1 MKVFLMTAAT
11 ILLLGGC
18 TTKTVITPPISTSPP
33 IVVEPQI
40 EPAIASPKQSIWTA
54 SGKFSVRVIDQNGK
68 KKGGS
73 VYFVWQQNNQD
84 YQVILTGPLGQG
96 RTTLI
101 GNTEYVT
108 MQSAK
113 TGELTAASPEDL
125 FEQSFGWT
133 APVSYLKY
141 WLEALPATP
150 DAVPT
155 YDANGQ
161 LQSLR
166 EGLWQADFIKYQS
179 SNNQLVPQKIMVTGP
194 NLNMTVLISDWQPN
208 LSAL

>member
-1 MKVFLMTAAT
+1 MKVFLITATT

-18 TTKTVITPPISTSPP
+18 ATKTPVMLPTSASSPITAEAQAEPPILTQ
-33 IVVEPQI
+33 EQTT
-40 EPAIASPKQSIWTA
+40 WTA

-96 RTTLI
+96 RTSLV
-101 GNTEYVT
+101 GNAQYVT

-113 TGELTAASPEDL
+113 TGELTAASPEEL
-125 FEQSFGWT
+125 FAQSFGWT
-133 APVSYLKY
+133 APVSYLRY
-141 WLEALPATP
+141 WLKAQPATP

-155 YDANGQ
+155 YDAEGQ

-166 EGLWQADFIKYQS
+166 EGLWQADFVQYQS
-179 SNNQLVPQKIMVTGP
+179 INNQLIPQKIIVTGP
-194 NLNMTVLISDWQPN
+194 NLNMTLLISDWQPN